1 MKYAFAAGPTNKTHL
16 RMFLAAIYLPNCK
29 HGNFKQSHH
38 QAQMIWK
45 KNKSQKSIQSIC
57 IT

>member
-1 MKYAFAAGPTNKTHL
+1 L

-29 HGNFKQSHH
+29 HSNFKQSHH